1 MSDGSL
7 TGDLVGLVDQQEQAR
22 RTAGLYGMGDQPGL
36 VASLAT
42 AGVSDSDIQAV
53 SGFARGLAL
62 SQRVAL
68 ARQSGVTINL
78 SDDDRGV
85 LASIGTHYDD
95 VDMAQR
101 GKQWV
106 GGNGGVLAAVSGAVN
121 RTTQLPVIKQVFS
134 GLDRLSDVAN
144 TAYRT
149 QSMGIRSGVAN
160 LTGGQQPTD
169 YVEQSLT
176 MQRQGYQED
185 LLGKLSF
192 LSRGKLQFH
201 SMDDLRN
208 KYDPEMVDL
217 AKQYVIDPEG
227 FMAPSIST
235 DEKIKRDKLLQDPR
249 FQTLTEEVDG
259 RHISPGRD
267 LANALGLQAGTKPFT
282 VVSGA
287 QDAVYTFMADP
298 TLVAGKVNAG
308 VKTFRYGIGQLSDAS
323 RIESLMRGNRAVQ
336 RGWQSLLDDA
346 KAMRITGGKYST
358 LEDEATAAAAY
369 AHARALTPDLMP
381 LVDEINGGGLRNGK
395 VIDTYDDLVEHVVGH
410 TGLLLLRNGLAA
422 RETPLMPGAVS
433 RFGYNKL
440 KAALA
445 ASATRRGVTVLD
457 LKKNSVQYVQSAIDA
472 VTAAGDDAT
481 GLDKAIAAG
490 GDAAGMGRAAAT
502 YRQTMK
508 GRLATTANRM
518 FTLMPEHQAIDLTT
532 GAGAE
537 DVRRFAALY
546 MPKSHANALAAQFS
560 VASLAER
567 RAVAEGMYEQVVHAA
582 GLPASVS
589 GRAWLEDQRA
599 VRALEDNS
607 AYDASGAD
615 RDRILGTGGEVTRRE
630 ALYMGQT
637 SAKFMLPNF
646 ADLRRISAK
655 VSIYDHVLRSGLESS
670 VMDSVM
676 HTVRTG
682 WLLNPASAQRNAIE
696 NLLSAMTQGLPAADV
711 ARARS
716 ALSSVT
722 AGRAADRLAASAAR
736 DVDPR
741 YRRMAG
747 TVRGLLVGRV
757 LSGMR
762 RAEHV
767 VGAKVS
773 GEEWVNRAEE
783 LVDSSAS
790 GDLRELDA
798 MVGLGTR
805 GAHQS
810 VDEAVT
816 LMDKGFKVATA
827 GFRKAGYHLD
837 SADGAGGAR
846 HWANELGRRFAASDG
861 AHVLNAATKGTPAA
875 REELVQHLLSDEYA
889 PARATMER
897 FYVLR
902 DGTKVGEEPA
912 MLRRAAEELADDQI
926 EDMRSLVTGRNGA
939 VNDEL
944 VKHLA
949 AKGAP
954 SVKMLLGLG
963 EDARPA
969 QVIQPKFIPDLDGP
983 AGHAA
988 NVVQALG
995 DKVYK
1000 HAVADPL
1007 NWMST
1012 LPIFHANYVKAYRNV
1027 DAAVRRLNPGDVEA
1041 EEVKV
1046 TAAEKKL
1053 AQAKADHEKSPSV
1066 DTKKKLAAAER
1077 ERVSAEEGGWKK
1089 HIQETARMHAMDRTA
1104 LMIDNPRVR
1113 TQMSLITRNVFN
1125 FYRAQE
1131 DFARR
1136 WARNL
1141 KENPA
1146 MLRKAQ
1152 LAVEGGMHTGL
1163 VYRDE
1168 NGELVFAY
1176 PGSGYAI
1183 QAVGKAMDV
1192 FGLGHY
1198 VGLGATP
1205 NMTTKLQFLNS
1216 GLDRPF
1222 LPSTSPVA
1230 GIPLRALKHF
1240 TGDQVGMVQALQ
1252 ITEGEIGAGRGW
1264 WSQFL
1269 PSPVYRIMASQS
1281 NDERE
1286 GQYAS
1291 AARNAMLNLYAAGLT
1306 PDAGAQP
1313 DEHDAFKQR
1322 VRTGVRNQLAA
1333 RALLAAVLPGAPGN
1347 PTEETEGSRTGKQ
1360 EKAAFNAVSLQGE
1373 FRSMVSKYGYAE
1385 ALTVWT
1391 AAHPDDLAYTVSSTE
1406 GKGGTGGYVAP
1417 TNEVLSW
1424 LKNNPELV
1432 SKYPSL
1438 AAFFAPDG
1446 PGDFSSDAWRVE
1458 LELGL
1463 RQHKNLDTFYRDI
1476 SVKNAETAYYNQRDK
1491 RDLFVGKAMAAGDA
1505 EEVKRLKA
1513 SFSAWSGD
1521 HQKANP
1527 LLVEK
1532 WQAGNLNKTRAAQL
1546 VTEVEGLATS
1556 PLAKQFDPDG
1566 NLPRLAAAHRKL
1578 VEYQETHKGLTD
1590 ADQADKSSVQQSYKD
1605 YVAKIL
1611 GESPYLIPLYRGV
1624 YDRLE

>member
-1 MSDGSL
+1 VSDL
-7 TGDLVGLVDQQEQAR
+7 TGDLVTLVDQQEQIR
-22 RTAGLYGMGDQPGL
+22 RTAGAYDGFVDQPGL
-36 VASLAT
+36 AASLAT
-42 AGVSDSDIQAV
+42 SGVSSGDIQAV
-53 SGFARGLAL
+53 GGFVKGLAL
-62 SQRVAL
+62 SQRVML
-68 ARQSGVTINL
+68 ARQSRVVLNL
-78 SDDDRGV
+78 TDDERG
-85 LASIGTHYDD
+85 LLTAIGTHYDD
-95 VDMAQR
+95 VDVAQR
-101 GKQWV
+101 GKQWA

-121 RTTQLPVIKQVFS
+121 RTTQLPVIKQVFG

-160 LTGGQQPTD
+160 LTGGQQPND

-176 MQRQGYQED
+176 MQQQGYQED

-208 KYDPEMVDL
+208 EYDPEMVEL
-217 AKQYVIDPEG
+217 AKRYVIDPDG
-227 FMAPSIST
+227 FMAPSVST
-235 DEKIKRDKLLQDPR
+235 DELIKRDKLLQDPR
-249 FQTLTEEVDG
+249 FQGLTEEVDA

-282 VVSGA
+282 AVSGA
-287 QDAVYTFMADP
+287 QDAIYTFMADP

-308 VKTFRYGIGQLSDAS
+308 VKVFRYGIGQLSDVG
-323 RIESLMRGNRAVQ
+323 RIDSLMRGNRAVQ
-336 RGWQSLLDDA
+336 RGWQSLLTDA
-346 KAMRITGGKYST
+346 KIMRRGTMEGSALDKA
-358 LEDEATAAAAY
+358 DAAAAY
-369 AHARALTPDLMP
+369 AHARSLTPDLMP
-381 LVDEINGGGLRNGK
+381 LVDEINGGGLRAGK
-395 VIDTYDDLVEHVVGH
+395 VIDTYDDLVEHV
-410 TGLLLLRNGLAA
+410 TGTGALIRLRNGLAA
-422 RETPLMPGAVS
+422 REAPLMPGAVS
-433 RFGYNKL
+433 SFALRRITANLAAASTWGGVK
-440 KAALA
+440 ALA
-445 ASATRRGVTVLD
+445 LD
-457 LKKNSVQYVQSAIDA
+457 VDGGRYLQSAADA
-472 VTAAGDDAT
+472 VLANGVDAT
-481 GLDKAIAAG
+481 GLDKAVAAG
-490 GDAAGMGRAAAT
+490 GHAAGVGQAAAA
-502 YRQTMK
+502 YRKTLK
-508 GRLATTANRM
+508 GRLTTAVNRM
-518 FTLMPEHQAIDLTT
+518 TLLLPEHQSIDLTT

-537 DVRRFAALY
+537 DIRRFAAMY
-546 MPKSHANALAAQFS
+546 MPRTHASALAAQFS

-567 RAVAEGMYEQVVHAA
+567 RAIAEGMYEQVTHAA
-582 GLPASVS
+582 GLPASVT

-599 VRALEDNS
+599 HRALEDSS
-607 AYDASGAD
+607 AYDATGAD
-615 RDRILGTGGEVTRRE
+615 RDLIAGTDGEVTRRE

-637 SAKFMLPNF
+637 STKFMLPNF
-646 ADLRRISAK
+646 AELRRISAK

-696 NLLSAMTQGLPAADV
+696 NLLSAMAQGLPAADV
-711 ARARS
+711 ARART

-722 AGRAADRLAASAAR
+722 AGRSADRLIGMASR
-736 DVDPR
+736 EVDPR

-747 TVRGLLVGRV
+747 TVRGVLVGRV

-773 GEEWVNRAEE
+773 GDEWARRAEE
-783 LVDSSAS
+783 LVDSSTS

-846 HWANELGRRFAASDG
+846 HWANELGRRFAGSDG
-861 AHVLNAATKGTPAA
+861 AHVLNAVTKGTPEAHEA
-875 REELVQHLLSDEYA
+875 LIQHLLSDEFTTG
-889 PARATMER
+889 RATMER
-897 FYVLR
+897 FHVLR
-902 DGTKVGEEPA
+902 DGTKVGKDPA
-912 MLRRAAEELADDQI
+912 MLRRAAEELADDQV
-926 EDMRSLVTGRNGA
+926 EDMRSLITGRNGV

-944 VKHLA
+944 AKHLTS
-949 AKGAP
+949 GGTP
-954 SVKMLLGLG
+954 SVKMLLSLG
-963 EDARPA
+963 EDARPER
-969 QVIQPKFIPDLDGP
+969 VIQPKFVPDLTGP
-983 AGHAA
+983 GGHAA

-995 DKVYK
+995 DKAYK

-1027 DAAVRRLNPGDVEA
+1027 DAEVRRLNPGAVEA
-1041 EEVKV
+1041 EEADIA
-1046 TAAEKKL
+1046 AAEKKL
-1053 AQAKADHEKSPSV
+1053 AQAKTAHEAAPSA

-1077 ERVSAEEGGWKK
+1077 KRIAAEAKGWGK
-1089 HIQETARMHAMDRTA
+1089 HVRETARMHAMDRTA

-1113 TQMSLITRNVFN
+1113 SQMSLITRNVFN
-1125 FYRAQE
+1125 FWRAQE
-1131 DFARR
+1131 DFGRR

-1152 LAVEGGMHTGL
+1152 LVVEGGMHTGL

-1168 NGELVFAY
+1168 NGELVFSY

-1269 PSPVYRIMASQS
+1269 PSPVYRILASQS
-1281 NDERE
+1281 TDERE

-1306 PDAGAQP
+1306 PGAAAQP

-1333 RALLAAVLPGAPGN
+1333 RALLAAILPGAPGN
-1347 PTEETEGSRTGKQ
+1347 PTEETEGSRANKQ
-1360 EKAAFNAVSLQGE
+1360 EGAAFNSVSLQGE
-1373 FRSMVSKYGYAE
+1373 FRAMVSRYGYAE
-1385 ALTVWT
+1385 ALAVWT
-1391 AAHPDDLAYTVSSTE
+1391 AAHPDDLAYTVSTTE

-1424 LKNNPELV
+1424 IKDNPELV
-1432 SKYPSL
+1432 AKYPSL
-1438 AAFFAPDG
+1438 AAYFAPDG

-1463 RQHKNLDTFYRDI
+1463 RQHKNLDTFYRDV
-1476 SVKNAETAYYNQRDK
+1476 SVKNAENAYYTKRDK
-1491 RDLFVGKAMAAGDA
+1491 RDIRVSAATAAGDDVEA
-1505 EEVKRLKA
+1505 KRVKD
-1513 SFSAWSGD
+1513 SFAYWSGEF
-1521 HQKANP
+1521 QKVNP

-1532 WQAGNLNKTRAAQL
+1532 WQAGNLNKTRSAAL
-1546 VTEVEGLATS
+1546 VTEVEAFADS
-1556 PLAKQFDPDG
+1556 PLGAQFDPRGDLG
-1566 NLPRLAAAHRKL
+1566 RLARAHRKKTL
-1578 VEYQETHKGLTD
+1578 WDDTHKGRTD
-1590 ADQADKSSVQQSYKD
+1590 ADQAEKSAYDQQYKD
-1605 YVAKIL
+1605 FVGRLL
-1611 GESPYLIPLYRGV
+1611 GRSPDLIPLYRGV
-1624 YDRLE
+1624 YDKVE